1 MDPITLAG
9 GISLS
14 LLDRKPVVNAICG
27 CCGAPGHLSEALIG
41 TPVACPRCRRFQIFA
56 VAPNPRQ
63 VVEAIPPVRHDRHRT
78 GACSWR
84 ESLARRG
91 REIAVWILGLK

>member
-27 CCGAPGHLSEALIG
+27 CCGTPGHLSEALIG
-41 TPVACPRCRRFQIFA
+41 TPVACPLPAFSNLRRCSQSSPGGGSDPA
-56 VAPNPRQ
+56 GSP
-63 VVEAIPPVRHDRHRT
+63 
-78 GACSWR
+78 
-84 ESLARRG
+84 
-91 REIAVWILGLK
+91 